1 LKVNK
6 RRKRQ
11 APLFFFY
18 EPNTADIKPGALSI
32 SFYANDGN
40 LLLEFKKKAATEEC
54 ITMKHRV
61 YQNRTLS
68 FYLEF

>member
-1 LKVNK
+1 M
-6 RRKRQ
+6 Q
-11 APLFFFY
+11 MMAICY
-18 EPNTADIKPGALSI
+18 
-32 SFYANDGN
+32 GN
-40 LLLEFKKKAATEEC
+40 FKKKAATEEC